1 MFDFCRDTRYLNEI
15 SPPLLH
21 FQPRENPHIDAGI
34 AAGVEIEYDM
44 RLHGLPVRWRS
55 KIPVFEPPNRFI
67 DEQMIGPYVF
77 WSHTHTFEAL
87 DDRNTVI
94 GDVVDYTLP
103 GWPTIARIAHQ
114 LFVKRD
120 LIGVFSHRSSKY
132 RELLG
137 DPTC

>member
-1 MFDFCRDTRYLNEI
+1 MFDLRRDTRYLNEV

-21 FQPRENPHIDAGI
+21 FQPREKPHVDSEI

-44 RLHGLPVRWRS
+44 RLYGFPVRWRS
-55 KIPVFEPPNRFI
+55 KIPVFKPLNRFI
-67 DEQMIGPYVF
+67 DERMIDPHVS
-77 WSHTHTFEAL
+77 WSHTHTFESV

-103 GWPTIARIAHQ
+103 GWPTIARIAH
-114 LFVKRD
+114 LKFEERG
-120 LIGVFSHRSSKY
+120 LIEVFSHRSSKY
-132 RELLG
+132 RGLLG